1 MPLKGERGYNMLCK
15 FCNSEIG
22 EGRRFCPECGKPLN
36 DETEES
42 EVTNEEVVEKVET
55 DEPSATVVTR
65 SEQTW
70 ETPVKP
76 KAKKGDT
83 VKLILLIAGLVAVIG
98 ILAVVLLQ
106 SFGVSLFPKKD
117 ETPEDIYW
125 KEVYSVDS
133 EVAVKNADVTVGKI
147 EAYEL
152 DNALLRVFFQQEFET
167 FVTEYYSYLS
177 YVGLD
182 LTKDLAEQT
191 CYFDETLN
199 WEQFMIQASL
209 ESWQNYVYMAMLAN
223 QNGFTLD
230 AEWQSSLDTMRDSLE
245 KDAIEN
251 DFANA
256 DAMLKDRYGQ
266 TCTVDI
272 YMEYLE
278 LFFRANAFY
287 ASQLEFS
294 ESEIAAAF
302 DENEAAFAEKGIT
315 KTSALQSNVRHLL
328 VMPEGGTTGE
338 DGKTTYTEEAWQA
351 CLTQAEKLLQEWKDG
366 EATEESFSEL
376 VADNTDDTASAS
388 TGGLYEG
395 ILNDGTYM
403 KEFQDWAVDVQRQPG
418 DTGIVRTTAGYHIM
432 YFVSGEPEW
441 QHYAESLL
449 QNTRFEELENQKEA
463 LQNENPVKIYYSKI
477 SVPGIF

>member
-1 MPLKGERGYNMLCK
+1 MPRKGERGYNMLCK

-22 EGRRFCPECGKPLN
+22 EARRFCPECGKPLTE
-36 DETEES
+36 ETETP
-42 EVTNEEVVEKVET
+42 EVTIEVTAQEGETVTAEPVIEEMEQPVEI
-55 DEPSATVVTR
+55 PA
-65 SEQTW
+65 
-70 ETPVKP
+70 KP

-106 SFGVSLFPKKD
+106 SFGISLFPKKE
-117 ETPEDIYW
+117 ETPEDIYC

-133 EVAVKNADVTVGKI
+133 EVAIKNADVTVGEI
-147 EAYEL
+147 EAYAL

-182 LTKDLAEQT
+182 LSKDLAEQT
-191 CYFDETLN
+191 CYFDETMN
-199 WEQFMIQASL
+199 WEQFLLQASL
-209 ESWQNYVYMAMLAN
+209 ESWQNYVYMAMLADI
-223 QNGFTLD
+223 NGFTFD

-266 TCTVDI
+266 TCTVDT
-272 YMEYLE
+272 YMEYVE
-278 LFFRANAFY
+278 LFYSANAFY
-287 ASQLEFS
+287 AAQLEFS

-302 DENEAAFAEKGIT
+302 DENEATFAEKGIT

-441 QHYAESLL
+441 QYYAEFLL
-449 QNTRFEELENQKEA
+449 QNTRFEELEKQKEA
-463 LQNENPVKIYYSKI
+463 LQNEHPVKIRYSKI